1 VGRVG
6 HTSHF
11 YIVKERPGYATGTAG
26 GHLVTIIVYW
36 PTPFNFPVDGIV
48 SGCSSKNYEAT
59 THPFLLRIWL
69 EEIVEDTGSVLWRG
83 CITHVPSRKTY
94 YFQELSQLI
103 EFLEPYILVLGN
115 GSDP

>member
-1 VGRVG
+1 
-6 HTSHF
+6 
-11 YIVKERPGYATGTAG
+11 
-26 GHLVTIIVYW
+26 
-36 PTPFNFPVDGIV
+36 
-48 SGCSSKNYEAT
+48 
-59 THPFLLRIWL
+59 L